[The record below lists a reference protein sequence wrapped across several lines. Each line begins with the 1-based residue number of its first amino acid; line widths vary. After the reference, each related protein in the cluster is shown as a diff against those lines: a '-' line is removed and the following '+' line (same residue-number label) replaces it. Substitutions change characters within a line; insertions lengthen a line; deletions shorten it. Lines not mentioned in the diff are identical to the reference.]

1 MANNQVGVGGAAHQP
16 QLSEAEA
23 LAIRQAKVWTTLSMA
38 DVSGHTESR
47 LTQGVKLNYLSWA
60 WAWAET
66 MKKYPTAS
74 YEVGRDPNTG
84 WSYVASPLGIMV
96 HTRVTIEG
104 VTRSMWLPVM
114 DGANRALKCEA
125 YVVQKKDYKTGRM
138 VDVTVP
144 AATMMDINKAIMR
157 CLTKNL
163 AMFGLGLNLYAG
175 EDLPVGVE
183 DDGGSAANAAPTRPT
198 AAASKSAELAAAPVS
213 ANTANIAKTPAA
225 LKSAV
230 VQPKLV
236 KRSAAGVAAAA
247 QKSRE
252 VWAAFKALPRVAAMD
267 EAARTAAFN
276 KLVVDTLGRAPGRD
290 ISADDWMRVAE
301 AIDVEGV
308 L

>member
-1 MANNQVGVGGAAHQP
+1 MNNNSVGVGGAAGVP
-16 QLSEAEA
+16 QISEAEA

-47 LTQGVKLNYLSWA
+47 MTQGVKLTYLSWA

-74 YEVGRDPNTG
+74 YEVGRDPATG

-104 VTRSMWLPVM
+104 VTRTMWLPVM

-125 YVVQKKDYKTGRM
+125 YTVERKGFKT
-138 VDVTVP
+138 VVP

-183 DDGGSAANAAPTRPT
+183 DDGGAGANAPATRPT

-213 ANTANIAKTPAA
+213 ANTAKTPA
-225 LKSAV
+225 AV

-247 QKSRE
+247 QAGRE
-252 VWAAFKALPRVAAMD
+252 VWAAFKALPNVAKMD

-276 KLVVDTLGRAPGRD
+276 KLVTDTLGRAPGRD
-290 ISADDWMRVAE
+290 ISADDWSRVAE
-301 AIDVEGV
+301 AIEVEGV